1 MYKYKL
7 ILIFC
12 LALIAISVSGCETAG
27 VYPKENIKETNQ
39 SKEIILN
46 KKVVNSQK
54 NFSINN
60 MNEKSY
66 NDSVKIGLMLP
77 LSGEHYRIG
86 RSLLNASQMALEQ
99 INENNLIIYI
109 PTLYKKK

>member
-12 LALIAISVSGCETAG
+12 LALIAVSVSGCETAG
-27 VYPKENIKETNQ
+27 VSAKKNIKDNYQ

-46 KKVVNSQK
+46 KKVVSSQK
-54 NFSINN
+54 NLSTNN

-66 NDSVKIGLMLP
+66 NDPIKIGLMLP

-99 INENNLIIYI
+99 INENN
-109 PTLYKKK
+109 